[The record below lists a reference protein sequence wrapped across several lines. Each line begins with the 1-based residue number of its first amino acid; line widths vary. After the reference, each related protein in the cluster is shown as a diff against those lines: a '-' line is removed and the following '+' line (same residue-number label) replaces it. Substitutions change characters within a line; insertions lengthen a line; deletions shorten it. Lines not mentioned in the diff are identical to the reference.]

1 MEKKLSFAIEED
13 IYEKFCLAASL
24 TKEEEAKAL
33 ENCLRWYITTTFE
46 KLSQEYRPNKK
57 KKQENKGSDKF
68 YAKALKKIP
77 VWAIRP
83 DQYCHKIL
91 RGFFLCEKQYGLVLL
106 DELENI
112 CSNEES
118 PELYVPAFRNN
129 YYQMKLDGA
138 KTYGKVFED
147 NGTTVRIWNEVE
159 GILGEYKEYF
169 CS

>member
-1 MEKKLSFAIEED
+1 MDKKISFVIEED
-13 IYEKFCLAASL
+13 IYEKFCLAVNL
-24 TKEEEAKAL
+24 TKEEETKAL
-33 ENCLRWYITTTFE
+33 ENILRWYITTTFE
-46 KLSQEYRPNKK
+46 KISKEYSPNKK
-57 KKQENKGSDKF
+57 KKRENEDAGKY

-77 VWAIRP
+77 IWAIRP
-83 DQYCHKIL
+83 EQYCHKIL
-91 RGFFLCEKQYGLVLL
+91 RGFFLCEKKNGLVLL

-118 PELYVPAFRNN
+118 PELYVPTFRNN

-147 NGTTVRIWNEVE
+147 NGTTVRIWNEAE
-159 GILGEYKEYF
+159 DILEEYKEYF